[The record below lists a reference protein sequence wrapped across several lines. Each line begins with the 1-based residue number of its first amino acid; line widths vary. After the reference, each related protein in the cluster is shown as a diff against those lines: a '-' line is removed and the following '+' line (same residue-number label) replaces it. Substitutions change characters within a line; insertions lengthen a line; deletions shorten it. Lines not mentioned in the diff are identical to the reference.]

1 MKKINS
7 LPFILLLS
15 WLLLAISGCAT
26 LLGLGIGAITDIDKK
41 DERPVILPGWG
52 EVSTLKP
59 GNWVEIVKKDE
70 QVEEGKIVKL
80 LLTPQENGDTVRSLL
95 IAPKNEIGQKAIDI
109 NDIDHIVLGTKST
122 SGAAK
127 GLLIGAGVDI
137 ATVAIVA
144 YTLRDF
150 GDGWETSNGNNN
162 NNEES
167 DVSSCPFIYSFDGED
182 YRLEGEVFGGAI
194 FEAARRT
201 DLLNMNALKETNG
214 HYGIKITNELEETQF
229 VDELKLIVVDHPA
242 GTGLY
247 PSFDGKLHLLSSLV
261 YPKSAQDKDGHNIT
275 SELNEKDD
283 LVWISN
289 PFNRDPDKLE
299 DARDW
304 VELTFDKPAEISKA
318 TLLCNLQN
326 TRWGAVMQKE
336 MLALQGDQ
344 LDAWYQSLNNSEAA
358 RKELMGLMV
367 REGMLQI
374 KVWTDAGW
382 KDVGFIWEVGPA
394 AARDAAV
401 GIDLSAVQSTT
412 LKMRL
417 EFPVGFWAINAVKI
431 SYNDQSPTLVN
442 ELAPSKAVGHSGQDL
457 MEALS
462 QPDQKYYTMPTTS
475 DWAHVSYKAIPLKK
489 GFKRSFVI
497 KSNGYYNIHMN
508 PTGKRQDAL
517 IEHIKNT
524 PGAYG
529 QFTLQKLQQYKLDAT
544 NQLRTASI
552 KNQRPNG

>member
-1 MKKINS
+1 M
-7 LPFILLLS
+7 
-15 WLLLAISGCAT
+15 
-26 LLGLGIGAITDIDKK
+26 
-41 DERPVILPGWG
+41 PGWG
-52 EVSTLKP
+52 EVKAITP
-59 GNWVEIVKKDE
+59 GSWVEITKKDK
-70 QVEEGKIVKL
+70 QVVEGEFITVM
-80 LLTPQENGDTVRSLL
+80 LTPKENNDTIRFLL
-95 IAPKNEIGQKAIDI
+95 ITPKSGIGKTAVALNEIDYIL
-109 NDIDHIVLGTKST
+109 LGSNSLSEATDGT
-122 SGAAK
+122 VVW
-127 GLLIGAGVDI
+127 LGAGVAGI
-137 ATVAIVA
+137 LVAVKSISGNEE
-144 YTLRDF
+144 RN
-150 GDGWETSNGNNN
+150 SNLQNNN
-162 NNEES
+162 NDDSEES
-167 DVSSCPFIYSFDGED
+167 DFSCPFIYSFDGED

-201 DLLNMNALKETNG
+201 DLLKLNALKENNG

-229 VDELKLIVVDHPA
+229 VDELKLIVVDHPT
-242 GTGLY
+242 GTGIY
-247 PSFDGKLHLLSSLV
+247 PSFDGKLHLLSSLL
-261 YPKSAQDKDGHNIT
+261 YPKSAQDKDGHDIT
-275 SELNEKDD
+275 NDLNEKDD

-304 VELTFDKPAEISKA
+304 VELTFDKPTDISKA
-318 TLLCNLQN
+318 NMLFNVQN

-344 LDAWYQSLNNSEAA
+344 LDAWYQSLNTSEAA

-394 AARDAAV
+394 AARDVAV
-401 GIDLSAVQSTT
+401 GIDLSAVKSTT

-431 SYNDQSPTLVN
+431 SYNDQSPSLVS
-442 ELAPSKAVGHSGQDL
+442 ELAPSKAIGHSGQDL
-457 MEALS
+457 MEVLGQS
-462 QPDQKYYTMPTTS
+462 DQKYYAMPTTS
-475 DWAHVSYKAIPLKK
+475 DWAHISFKAIPLKK
-489 GFKRSFVI
+489 GFKRSFLI
-497 KSNGYYNIHMN
+497 KSNGYYTIHMN

-529 QFTLQKLQQYKLDAT
+529 QFTLQKLQQYKQDAT
-544 NQLRTASI
+544 NQLRTASV

>member
-1 MKKINS
+1 MKRINS
-7 LPFILLLS
+7 LPFFFLSIWTLLV
-15 WLLLAISGCAT
+15 ISGCTVIGA
-26 LLGLGIGAITDIDKK
+26 GIGAATDIDKK

-52 EVSTLKP
+52 EVRTLKP

-70 QVEEGKIVKL
+70 QKEEGKFVKL
-80 LLTPQENGDTVRSLL
+80 LLTPQENGDTVRSLM

-122 SGAAK
+122 SGATK
-127 GLLIGAGVDI
+127 GLFIGAAVDI
-137 ATVAIVA
+137 ATVAVVA
-144 YTLRDF
+144 YSLRDF
-150 GDGWETSNGNNN
+150 GEGWDDWNTTNN

-167 DVSSCPFIYSFDGED
+167 GELSCPFIYSFDGED

-201 DLLNMNALKETNG
+201 DLLNLSALKENNG

-229 VDELKLIVVDHPA
+229 VDELKLIVVDHPV
-242 GTGLY
+242 GTALY
-247 PSFDGKLHLLSSLV
+247 PSFDGKLHLLSSLIH
-261 YPKSAQDKDGHNIT
+261 PKSAQDKDGHNIT
-275 SELNEKDD
+275 NDLNEKDD
-283 LVWISN
+283 LAWISN
-289 PFNRDPDKLE
+289 PFNRDPDKLG

-304 VELTFDKPAEISKA
+304 VELAFDKPSEISKA
-318 TLLCNLQN
+318 TLLFNVQN

-344 LDAWYQSLNNSEAA
+344 LDAWYQSLNTSEAA

-374 KVWTDAGW
+374 KVWTGAGW
-382 KDVGFIWEVGPA
+382 KDVGFVWEVGPA
-394 AARDAAV
+394 AARDVAL

-431 SYNDQSPTLVN
+431 SYNDQSPSMVT
-442 ELAPSKAVGHSGQDL
+442 ELAPSKAIGHSGQAL
-457 MEALS
+457 MDVLS
-462 QPDQKYYTMPTTS
+462 QSDQKYYAMPTTS
-475 DWAHVSYKAIPLKK
+475 DWAHISFKAIPLKK
-489 GFKRSFVI
+489 GFKRSFVL
-497 KSNGYYNIHMN
+497 KSNGYYTIHMN

-529 QFTLQKLQQYKLDAT
+529 QFTLQKLQQYKQDAT